1 MTLHV
6 TLDVTVDTDAVFT
19 FSVRATDDPVPP
31 GFSSGK
37 VADIVV
43 ATPQSTV
50 SKADGPPC

>member
-1 MTLHV
+1 MTLDV
-6 TLDVTVDTDAVFT
+6 TLDVTVDADAVFT

-37 VADIVV
+37 VADVV
-43 ATPQSTV
+43 ATPQSPV